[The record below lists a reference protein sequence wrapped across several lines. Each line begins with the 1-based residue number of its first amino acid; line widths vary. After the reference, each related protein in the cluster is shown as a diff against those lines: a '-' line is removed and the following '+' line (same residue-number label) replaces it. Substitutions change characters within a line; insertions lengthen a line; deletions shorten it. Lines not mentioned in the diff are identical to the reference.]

1 MVVSLQVAAEAEAA
15 AKVDK
20 VVEVVTQVD
29 INVLVGSV
37 IVNTVGAVVMEALE
51 VQVEQVVKVDEVM
64 DIIGIQAVLG
74 GLTLMVLDK
83 DLD

>member
-1 MVVSLQVAAEAEAA
+1 MAEAA
-15 AKVDK
+15 ALVDK
-20 VVEVVTQVD
+20 VVAVVTQVD

-51 VQVEQVVKVDEVM
+51 VQVAVADKVDEEM
-64 DIIGIQAVLG
+64 DIIGTAVIIG
-74 GLTLMVLDK
+74 GLTLIMQDK

>member
-1 MVVSLQVAAEAEAA
+1 M
-15 AKVDK
+15 DK
-20 VVEVVTQVD
+20 VVAVVTQVD

-51 VQVEQVVKVDEVM
+51 VQVAVADKVDEEM
-64 DIIGIQAVLG
+64 DIIGTAVIIG
-74 GLTLMVLDK
+74 GLTLIMQDK